1 MSYNVKGITVKI
13 NGDTTGLQ
21 RALNNVKAQT
31 AGIDKTMARLKSSMK
46 FNKNDYAS
54 FSTYQ
59 DLLSTKVKSTKKQ
72 LDLYNKSIEQF
83 PKTHTQWSKAVKD
96 TKLKLD
102 SLGSSLSAG
111 KLRINEMQNGIA
123 RMNIKI

>member
-31 AGIDKTMARLKSSMK
+31 AGLDKTMARLKSSMK

-59 DLLSTKVKSTKKQ
+59 DLLSTKVKSTKS
-72 LDLYNKSIEQF
+72 N
-83 PKTHTQWSKAVKD
+83 
-96 TKLKLD
+96 
-102 SLGSSLSAG
+102 
-111 KLRINEMQNGIA
+111 
-123 RMNIKI
+123 